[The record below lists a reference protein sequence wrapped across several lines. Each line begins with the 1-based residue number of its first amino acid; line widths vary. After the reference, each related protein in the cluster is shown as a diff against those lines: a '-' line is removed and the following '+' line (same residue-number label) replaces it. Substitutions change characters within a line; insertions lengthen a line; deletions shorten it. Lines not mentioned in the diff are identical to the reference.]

1 MNAAIGAATS
11 HLPCYAPKNQGL
23 HRFAGL
29 CYIFTLSLSPKEG
42 LVVYRYLFAV
52 LLTLTVAL
60 PSFAQAS
67 WQFRWTKGLALNYKI
82 KHVTSVVEVVEN
94 AKNTSDSQ
102 LDLVNRWQ
110 VLDVDAK
117 GIATMQLTLTAMRNE
132 QKRGNGDML
141 LFDSQNLEKSTPEL
155 REQMKKYI
163 GTTLAI
169 VRVDAYGRVHE
180 VKQGSAASYDAEPPF
195 LIVFPEAK
203 PAAGQAWR
211 RPFTL
216 VLEPPFGAGEKFEV
230 EQRYEC
236 KKIVGAK
243 AALSVSTHFKVMPD
257 NMRERIPLIQKD
269 VEGEISFDVL
279 AGRLLSAQLVTDKM
293 VENHQG
299 KGSSYH
305 YKSQYSRML
314 VE

>member
-1 MNAAIGAATS
+1 MPA
-11 HLPCYAPKNQGL
+11 
-23 HRFAGL
+23 
-29 CYIFTLSLSPKEG
+29 
-42 LVVYRYLFAV
+42 
-52 LLTLTVAL
+52 
-60 PSFAQAS
+60 FAQAS
-67 WQFRWTKGLALNYKI
+67 WQFRWTKGLTLHYKI
-82 KHVTSVVEVVEN
+82 KHVTSVIEVVET
-94 AKNTSDSQ
+94 AKNTSDSL
-102 LDLVNRWQ
+102 LDLLNQWQ

-132 QKRGNGDML
+132 QKRANGEIL
-141 LFDSQNLEKSTPEL
+141 LFDSQNLDKSTPEL

-163 GTTLAI
+163 GSTLAI

-180 VKQGSAASYDAEPPF
+180 VKQGSAASYESEPPF
-195 LIVFPEAK
+195 LMVFPEAK

-236 KKIVGAK
+236 KTIKGAK
-243 AALSVSTHFKVMPD
+243 ATLNVSTHFKVMPD

-269 VEGEISFDVL
+269 VHGEIVFDVL
-279 AGRLLSAQLVTDKM
+279 AGRLLSAQLTTDKM

-299 KGSSYH
+299 KGSSYQ
-305 YKSQYSRML
+305 YKSQYSRVL